1 MKRLFVQHN
10 IELTTEARQI
20 PNGNSYY
27 VPATKLNMTE
37 TLRVEDEEQ
46 AIFADFMAWVDNYNS
61 YIFNAWNENVRD
73 KQEVDIDVED
83 FIDVE
88 DATVQ

>member
-1 MKRLFVQHN
+1 MYLRLSLN
-10 IELTTEARQI
+10 LTE
-20 PNGNSYY
+20 P
-27 VPATKLNMTE
+27 
-37 TLRVEDEEQ
+37 LRVEDEEQ
-46 AIFADFMAWVDNYNS
+46 AIFADFMAWVDNYNT

-88 DATVQ
+88 DAIVQ